1 MTVSVGLGLVP
12 LAATPAPAASGL
24 AGIDLGTLGG
34 RLSVATAINES
45 GRVVGWSYNASGVSR
60 AFSWTATT
68 GMVDIGTLGGATASA
83 GDVNDAGVVAGGAA
97 TATSAG
103 HAFVW
108 DATNGMT
115 DLGTLGGA
123 TSGAVAINNA
133 GVVAGTSLTAS
144 GATHAFVWDA
154 TNGMTDLGAF
164 AGDHTTATAINEAGQ
179 VVGDGWF
186 TNALDTHAFRW
197 DATNGLVDVGTL
209 GGATSRASGINASGV
224 VTGITDVDPGPS
236 SVNHGFSWAF
246 VGGLTDAGVMFG
258 VGGINNAGTI
268 AGGGPLTGAPSS
280 NDAVVW
286 NAAEGVTSL
295 GVNGLSHTQNNTAVG
310 INDASQVIG
319 GQFGGYVADGYGD
332 INFLPGPLATDF
344 TAPTDINDRGHV
356 VGYWYNDPDIF
367 CCGSGH
373 AMLWTTN
380 PGRSISVAGASV
392 VEGDGGTRTVS
403 ATVTLSSASPSPIT
417 VKYAIVQ
424 NGYGK
429 AGTQATPD
437 GDFKERFPG
446 GTLTFKPVVATGLT
460 RTSAVINA
468 VVIGDTT
475 TEADEHFEIQLSN
488 PTGPVVLGS
497 SQVPVTVI
505 NDDPGSGAQA
515 SVGDARIWEGDSG
528 IKNTVRVAV
537 NLRSPAT
544 VPMTVK
550 VTLGG
555 GTATGPGDWTGA
567 VTRTVS
573 FPVGAY
579 SRMVAIGVVP
589 DLNVEG
595 DETVPVA
602 LSNPTGGLTI
612 GRANGTITIQNDDA

>member
-12 LAATPAPAASGL
+12 LSATPAPAASGL

-45 GRVVGWSYNASGVSR
+45 DRVVGWSYNASEVSR

-68 GMVDIGTLGGATASA
+68 GMVDIGTLGGAAASA
-83 GDVNDAGVVAGGAA
+83 GDVNDSGVVVGSAA
-97 TATSAG
+97 TATSVS

-144 GATHAFVWDA
+144 GATHAFIWDA

-164 AGDHTTATAINEAGQ
+164 AGDNTTAVALNEAGQ
-179 VVGDGWF
+179 VAGDGWI
-186 TNALDTHAFRW
+186 TNALDSHAFRW
-197 DATNGLVDVGTL
+197 DATNGLVDLGTL
-209 GGATSRASGINASGV
+209 GGQTSSAVGINASGAV
-224 VTGITDVDPGPS
+224 AGVADTDPSPTQLNHGYMWTPGP
-236 SVNHGFSWAF
+236 GM
-246 VGGLTDAGVMFG
+246 TDAGAIR
-258 VGGINNAGTI
+258 VGGINDAGTI
-268 AGGGPLTGAPSS
+268 AGGSPFTGMA
-280 NDAVVW
+280 DAVTW
-286 NAAEGVTSL
+286 DAANGVTAL
-295 GVNGLSHTQNNTAVG
+295 GVTGFTHIQDNTAVD
-310 INDASQVIG
+310 INTAGQLIG
-319 GQFGGYVADGYGD
+319 GQFGGYVADRYGD
-332 INFLPGPLATDF
+332 IDFLPGPLATDF
-344 TAPTDINDRGHV
+344 TAPTDINDRGQV
-356 VGYWYNDPDIF
+356 VGFWYSDPDFF

-380 PGRSISVAGASV
+380 PSRSISVAGASV

-429 AGTQATPD
+429 AGTQAMPD
-437 GDFKERFPG
+437 GDFKQRFPG

-475 TEADEHFEIQLSN
+475 TEADEHFEIQLLN

-505 NDDPGSGAQA
+505 NDDPGSGAQV

-528 IKNTVRVAV
+528 IKNIVRVAV

-550 VTLGG
+550 VTIGG
-555 GTATGPGDWTGA
+555 GTATAPGDWTGA
-567 VTRTVS
+567 VTRTVK
-573 FPVGAY
+573 FPVGAF

-589 DLNVEG
+589 DVNMED
-595 DETVPVA
+595 DETVPFA